1 MVFDRV
7 ASVIVNQVEFI
18 IIVPL
23 QNWPTNMPLFRCN
36 LCLRRLMLF
45 ADPSPENPKS
55 FLSECL
61 RHIFC
66 EQCARKLHPICVC
79 KRRVRFMEIRKQMQL
94 KYRMMF
100 QDPQAILKRL
110 QSINNFRMEQ
120 HQLNF
125 QRTGQKFMKLRQQEA
140 ALSKET
146 MKQDQMAQQLEKTTT
161 KLKYIIQKATVQ
173 R

>member
-1 MVFDRV
+1 
-7 ASVIVNQVEFI
+7 
-18 IIVPL
+18 
-23 QNWPTNMPLFRCN
+23 MPIFRCN

-66 EQCARKLHPICVC
+66 EQCARKLHPNCIC

-100 QDPQAILKRL
+100 QDPQAILKQL

-120 HQLNF
+120 QRWNFHQ
-125 QRTGQKFMKLRQQEA
+125 TGRKFMKLRQQDATLNRE
-140 ALSKET
+140 L
-146 MKQDQMAQQLEKTTT
+146 MKKDQLEQHLKQTAG
-161 KLKYIIQKATVQ
+161 KLKYIIHKATVQ